1 MSTYSVEEID
11 AAIAELPS
19 QSAEIL
25 RQSLRRHHGAFG
37 PTAPLKAYRLPDG
50 ETSAKA
56 ASIMRGVV
64 DGSSTTD
71 IGDHYAGQPFLK
83 SIFDARRGD
92 PTANEYV
99 KAVLGTSAATGGA
112 IVPNNF
118 VAGIASWA
126 SSENVYRR
134 IMNFVTVTGTAAIDV
149 PYDRDEVEAAI
160 LQGAYGSNKDV
171 RDFGFGEATATL
183 YQIAQIADVGNQLL
197 RQSNGAAEAHVR
209 RRLGGAFAKAEARYI
224 SSGTGSSQPK
234 GILQSFTS
242 TYIGAFLTALSSE
255 PKIAA
260 IGRAIGA
267 LESRG
272 HAATAIVMGPTDY
285 WEIVTETLGSN
296 DEGGFAVLPG
306 GTTAETQ
313 QAIYGVPVYRD
324 LHWPASAAGTA
335 IVGDFAPVEAYVD
348 GDLTIDVSSE
358 AGSRFDQNITGFR
371 AEEMFGFTADPWY
384 LTGHFQKV
392 TGL

>member
-1 MSTYSVEEID
+1 MRSFSEIE
-11 AAIAELPS
+11 AEFASLPAF
-19 QSAEIL
+19 QAE
-25 RQSLRRHHGAFG
+25 
-37 PTAPLKAYRLPDG
+37 TTLKGLARNPHV
-50 ETSAKA
+50 SAKA
-56 ASIMRGVV
+56 AAILAGSRGDYDPSAILAGTR
-64 DGSSTTD
+64 DGTP
-71 IGDHYAGQPFLK
+71 AGQPFLK
-83 SIFDARRGD
+83 AIFDARRGD
-92 PTANEYV
+92 PSANEYV
-99 KAVLGTSAATGGA
+99 KAVLGTSAATGQA

-149 PYDRDEVEAAI
+149 PYDRDEIEAAI

-183 YQIAQIADVGNQLL
+183 YQVAQIVDIGNQLL
-197 RQSNGAAEAHVR
+197 RQSNGAAEAHAR

-224 SSGTGSSQPK
+224 TSGTGSSQPK

-242 TYIGAFLTALSSE
+242 TYVGAFLTALSSE
-255 PKIAA
+255 TRAA
-260 IGRAIGA
+260 AVGRGIGA

-272 HAATAIVMGPTDY
+272 HQATAIVMGPADY
-285 WEIVTETLGSN
+285 WELATETHGTSGS
-296 DEGGFAVLPG
+296 GGWVVDPTG
-306 GTTAETQ
+306 GPNGTPATTLW
-313 QAIYGVPVYRD
+313 GVPVYRD
-324 LHWPASAAGTA
+324 LHWPASAAGSA

-358 AGSRFDQNITGFR
+358 AGSRFDQNVTGFR

-384 LTGHFQKV
+384 LTGHFQRV